1 MKFRKSIS
9 FYTALIMLM
18 SMFSQLG
25 MVASATE
32 EHIVFAMNFD
42 DGNVTAEKGY
52 IKLSDG
58 ITVGEG
64 DGSTAAKRRI

>member
-25 MVASATE
+25 MVASAAE
-32 EHIVFAMNFD
+32 EHIVFAM
-42 DGNVTAEKGY
+42 
-52 IKLSDG
+52 KLSDG

-64 DGSTAAKRRI
+64 DASETRHALRRYSDRVRKSV